1 MFNVIGTTYGTGD
14 GSTTF
19 NLPDL
24 RDRFPVG
31 AGDTYDAGDT
41 GGEAEVTLTSN
52 QMPSH
57 NHTPDTNANFVTV
70 DKGRNLGMTAK
81 RSYTAT
87 NSSGFSYVGSDGG
100 SAGIGEREVTG
111 SAGGGQPHENM
122 PPYIGLNFLIY
133 GGVLLNS
140 IFKVIGHLQKIG
152 GGLNDRHKGSACK
165 DSQLELCNRG
175 GGKRPVDISKMVGR
189 DCRGLGRKLQRGV
202 PSCRGVGKPGE
213 IQGYKRIYSDRDIL
227 RNSARTNNISNKPMV
242 GGLWNC
248 LFRHAVEFEI
258 MHGGSFGASG
268 LS

>member
-1 MFNVIGTTYGTGD
+1 MLGLKEWIAKMSKTVLVGEIKPYAGSNEPAGWLKCDGRAISRTDYSALFNVIGTTYGTGD

-41 GGEAEVTLTSN
+41 GGEAEVTLTTN

-100 SAGIGEREVTG
+100 
-111 SAGGGQPHENM
+111 
-122 PPYIGLNFLIY
+122 L
-133 GGVLLNS
+133 
-140 IFKVIGHLQKIG
+140 
-152 GGLNDRHKGSACK
+152 
-165 DSQLELCNRG
+165 
-175 GGKRPVDISKMVGR
+175 PVSVNEK
-189 DCRGLGRKLQRGV
+189 
-202 PSCRGVGKPGE
+202 
-213 IQGYKRIYSDRDIL
+213 
-227 RNSARTNNISNKPMV
+227 
-242 GGLWNC
+242 
-248 LFRHAVEFEI
+248 
-258 MHGGSFGASG
+258 
-268 LS
+268 